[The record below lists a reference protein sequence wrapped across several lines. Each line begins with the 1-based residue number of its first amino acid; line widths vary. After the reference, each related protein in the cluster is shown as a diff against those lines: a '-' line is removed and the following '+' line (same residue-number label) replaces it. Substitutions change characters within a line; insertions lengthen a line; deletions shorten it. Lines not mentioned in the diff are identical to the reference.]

1 MVFGGTPRGVP
12 CRESEVLFELAAF
25 VSLLSIPLSLY
36 SIHAP
41 FGTMVVL
48 RESEGS
54 PEGCFCEFTQGNG
67 LFFLCKMAEKLA
79 ASSSQR
85 FGLISTLFA
94 RSIVFLGK
102 RLNGLIFWR
111 EKGGREKKREPR
123 SVLGFSVWGV
133 RGHGIGYPRPYLFPG
148 EGLSSSQTFVT

>member
-12 CRESEVLFELAAF
+12 YRESEVLFELAAF

-48 RESEGS
+48 RESKGS

-85 FGLISTLFA
+85 FGLTCTLFA

-102 RLNGLIFWR
+102 RLNNLIF
-111 EKGGREKKREPR
+111 GRRT
-123 SVLGFSVWGV
+123 
-133 RGHGIGYPRPYLFPG
+133 RGRRIFHGYYIKLVGIL
-148 EGLSSSQTFVT
+148 